1 MPSNRRYPRVNRINK
16 LLQEVVAEELE
27 MIDDD
32 RLELVTVTG
41 VTAEEDVRRAVVFVS
56 SMPEPVAEALE
67 EHRWRLQA
75 AIGRQASFKRTPQLT
90 FKPDPAIASG
100 SRVEEILRG
109 IDTGDREERG

>member
-1 MPSNRRYPRVNRINK
+1 MPSNRRYPRVNRINR
-16 LLQEVVAEELE
+16 LLQEVIAEELE
-27 MIDDD
+27 IIDDD

-41 VTAEEDVRRAVVFVS
+41 VVAEIDVRRATVFVS

-75 AIGRQASFKRTPQLT
+75 AVGRQASFKRTPQLT
-90 FKPDPAIASG
+90 FQADPAVASG

-109 IDTGDREERG
+109 IDTGGDE